1 MDINELYEK
10 YVKLLAEEDKNL
22 VNVAF
27 DEMKSSQHE
36 EAANH
41 FDQLYVKDSTNYMA
55 FYFRAYNK
63 SFLGKRGDVY
73 PDAQTLTSAFNM
85 ACKKAL
91 AAKGDAELNL
101 SLIVQL
107 YREAMEN
114 LADNAVE
121 EVDSNGHSSNPD
133 RTNIKKMLR
142 ENMIALARDN
152 AEAIKG
158 YTDLKAYVVEY
169 LKKIEHWDLKNIGA
183 VIVTYDPSYAETYQK
198 KLKKS
203 KIIKVV
209 VAGVAFAIVLAI
221 VLAIAL

>member
-1 MDINELYEK
+1 
-10 YVKLLAEEDKNL
+10 
-22 VNVAF
+22 
-27 DEMKSSQHE
+27 
-36 EAANH
+36 
-41 FDQLYVKDSTNYMA
+41 
-55 FYFRAYNK
+55 
-63 SFLGKRGDVY
+63 
-73 PDAQTLTSAFNM
+73 
-85 ACKKAL
+85 
-91 AAKGDAELNL
+91 
-101 SLIVQL
+101 
-107 YREAMEN
+107 MEN

-158 YTDLKAYVVEY
+158 YADLKAYVVEY

-183 VIVTYDPSYAETYQK
+183 LIVTYDPSYAETYQK

-203 KIIKVV
+203 KIIKIV

>member
-1 MDINELYEK
+1 
-10 YVKLLAEEDKNL
+10 
-22 VNVAF
+22 
-27 DEMKSSQHE
+27 
-36 EAANH
+36 
-41 FDQLYVKDSTNYMA
+41 
-55 FYFRAYNK
+55 
-63 SFLGKRGDVY
+63 
-73 PDAQTLTSAFNM
+73 LTSAFNM

-101 SLIVQL
+101 SLILQL

-158 YTDLKAYVVEY
+158 YADLKAYVVEY

-183 VIVTYDPSYAETYQK
+183 LIVTYDPSYAETYQK

-203 KIIKVV
+203 KIIKIV